1 MTAYGSDLP
10 DLVRLRLRELCL
22 RRIDWIS
29 LDLPLSHPGVRDLCA
44 PLEALGFFFAGIIPD
59 LADDDVLRLQYL
71 NDVEADVESA
81 QIASEFGQ
89 ELFAYVVRA
98 MRAQSGG
105 T

>member
-1 MTAYGSDLP
+1 
-10 DLVRLRLRELCL
+10 
-22 RRIDWIS
+22 
-29 LDLPLSHPGVRDLCA
+29 
-44 PLEALGFFFAGIIPD
+44 
-59 LADDDVLRLQYL
+59 LQYL